1 MMCDSA
7 LGYITNEEHLK
18 NLESSIISNESITQ
32 ETKGKLI
39 EVLSDKSKRMTQKV
53 KKEEKSEIKWS

>member
-18 NLESSIISNESITQ
+18 ILESSIISNESITQ

-39 EVLSDKSKRMTQKV
+39 EVLSDKSKRMT
-53 KKEEKSEIKWS
+53 